1 MCSSWMSFCLVTCI
15 GKNYANCDLTDL
27 NLVLHLKILDIY
39 YFSYLVTVL
48 RNKKFALLF
57 FLILTLFLMEN

>member
-1 MCSSWMSFCLVTCI
+1 MCFSWMSFCLVTCI

-27 NLVLHLKILDIY
+27 SLVLHLKILDIY